1 MGNSAGRSERSG
13 CSGEGGNPG
22 RKQLQNEV
30 TLWAGRMVS
39 EGC

>member
-22 RKQLQNEV
+22 RKLQNEV